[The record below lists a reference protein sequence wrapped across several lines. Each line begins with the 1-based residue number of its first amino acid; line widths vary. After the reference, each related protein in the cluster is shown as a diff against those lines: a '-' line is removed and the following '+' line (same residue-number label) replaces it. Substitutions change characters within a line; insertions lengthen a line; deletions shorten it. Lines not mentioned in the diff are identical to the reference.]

1 MLLNR
6 RMFCRDIIAGA
17 GAAGLGLHTFGSSAA
32 TLGDHDGQSNRQSG
46 SLSVQNS
53 WFREGRYGLMI
64 SFSVYSLLERGSWGI
79 YLEQIPVH
87 EYKKLMFRFNPTAFN
102 AKEWV
107 QLAKDSGQKY
117 LTFVAKHRDG
127 FSMYDTKLSD
137 FSIMHTPFGRD
148 ICHELADE
156 CRRQQ
161 ITFNIYYQLR
171 DWTNPAYRG
180 SFQAGSPV
188 SSEYIEFVHG
198 QVGELCTN
206 YGKLGALWF
215 DGGVDHTPE
224 QWRAAELIAMVR
236 QLQPDILIDDR
247 TGLPGDFSTPEE
259 DFAHAAGGL
268 VNAEAFR
275 PPVVDRLWERC
286 VTMND
291 HWGFDAAG
299 ERYKS
304 PERIVQLLV
313 ETAAAGGNL
322 ILDVAPN
329 ATGKIDPRSAAN
341 LRQAGEWM
349 RRNGDSIYGTEYWGR
364 IYYNGVYATARG
376 KDVHLH
382 VFDWKPGASCDFPL
396 LGIGSASRVYF
407 LGHED
412 KLHLKSTPVGLRLV
426 ARNPNSEPSP
436 DTVVVF
442 EDAVRTSAGIESVPL

>member
-1 MLLNR
+1 M
-6 RMFCRDIIAGA
+6 IAGV
-17 GAAGLGLHTFGSSAA
+17 GGAGLGLHAFGSTGA
-32 TLGDHDGQSNRQSG
+32 TLGGHDDQTNRHSE
-46 SLSVQNS
+46 SLSVQND
-53 WFREGRYGLMI
+53 WFSESRYGLMI
-64 SFSVYSLLERGSWGI
+64 SFSVYSLLSRGSWAI

-87 EYKKLMFRFNPTAFN
+87 EYRKLIYQFNPTEFS

-127 FSMYDTKLSD
+127 FSMFDTKLSD

-148 ICHELADE
+148 ICLEIADE

-171 DWTNPAYRG
+171 DWTNPAYRA

-188 SSEYIEFVHG
+188 SSEYIEFVRG

-236 QLQPDILIDDR
+236 KLQPGILIDDR

-304 PERIVQLLV
+304 PGRIIQLLV

-329 ATGKIDPRSAAN
+329 ATGQIDSRSAAN
-341 LRQAGEWM
+341 LSKAGEWLA
-349 RRNGDSIYGTEYWGR
+349 RNGDSIYGATSWGR
-364 IYYNGVYATARG
+364 MYYNGVYATARG
-376 KDVHLH
+376 NNVYLH
-382 VFDWKPGASCDFPL
+382 VFDWEPGTNCDFPL
-396 LGIGSASRVYF
+396 LGIKSASRVNF
-407 LGHED
+407 LGYED
-412 KLHLKSTPVGLRLV
+412 ELHLKSTPVGLRLA
-426 ARNPNSEPSP
+426 ARNPNSQPSP

-442 EDAVRTSAGIESVPL
+442 ENVVRTSAEIESVPL